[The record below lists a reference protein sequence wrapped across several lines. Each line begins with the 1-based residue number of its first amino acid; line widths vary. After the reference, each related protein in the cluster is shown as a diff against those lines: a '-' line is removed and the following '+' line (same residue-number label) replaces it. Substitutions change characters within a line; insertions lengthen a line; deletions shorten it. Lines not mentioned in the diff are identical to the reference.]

1 MLTLRVRSENRV
13 HLVQRDRAVITLDSS
28 KVPELGVV
36 TGVLALGDR
45 WFLGATRAEQFHLY
59 RIDGDEP
66 VLVATYPLL
75 GRVSAQLVGSVH
87 QDELGI
93 FARSSGSG
101 WQVFPIDLDSFE
113 ARPPVHVPLEALGSV
128 PPPCEPGRP
137 GWLITAGVPL
147 TDGSVSES
155 NTHLDFTGSM
165 EGRLRTKRLTARVV
179 LDEGG
184 LCVDAL
190 AALVD
195 GAAPR
200 AARVEARERR
210 RDALPLTVTDP
221 LDERRWSF
229 RCGP

>member
-1 MLTLRVRSENRV
+1 MP
-13 HLVQRDRAVITLDSS
+13 D
-28 KVPELGVV
+28 LGVV
-36 TGVLALGDR
+36 TGVLSLGDR

-113 ARPPVHVPLEALGSV
+113 ARPPVHVPLEALGGV
-128 PPPCEPGRP
+128 PPACEPGRP

-155 NTHLDFTGSM
+155 NTHLDFTGSV

-210 RDALPLTVTDP
+210 RGALPLTVTDP

-229 RCGP
+229 RCSP